1 MKVFSLYNALF
12 LLTSPQIL
20 KYYNIGMRKTLL
32 LLCALPC
39 LSITAQ
45 ESNSYVVNFDRNQ
58 TYTHASRRFNGVTL
72 NGSSDGTQQVA
83 VTQPNQVYNDL
94 TSQCFT
100 AKAGETLT
108 ASFNFAGN
116 WMHGFVYL
124 DRNGDGVFSA
134 ELGDNCSI
142 PEGSDIMAFSYAENP
157 LDTGKGYNSRGEQVS
172 NSNVL
177 NPPSFTLPADLPNG
191 LYRMRF
197 KVDWAGI
204 DPGGR
209 MTSSN
214 SILQNGGGIID
225 VMINVHGDTCPVVST
240 SQGGALTLSDG
251 SALNGAKVPFGK
263 DLTLRVSSNEGFVF
277 DGVSITSGYQLDGPA
292 VSAVGNP
299 MHFTQTIPAYLLGQD
314 NFTLPAKY
322 VNGEMD
328 IKGIFVEGVSTD
340 NDGVDYPLAF
350 AENTQGAFTTF
361 PLTSMKYTLAGK
373 TKTLALNTDEK
384 QVYQKIFNPR
394 VAAKVGGELSL
405 TLQGA
410 LDGKDAYLY
419 LDLNQDGQFTST
431 LQADGRPSLSGELV
445 AYTHYQGKNSLG
457 ENAQTAPVASELTL
471 PTFTL
476 PQGLV
481 PGVYRAR
488 LKLDVNNISPS
499 GTAATEGADDILT
512 NGGVVVD
519 FLINV
524 TANSHHLKLRTLD
537 GSLHASLGN
546 ALPRYIEPYTAL
558 KVYPQPAVTGFVA
571 ESFTI
576 RHGHNLNEPQYV
588 HGNPQWSEYIV
599 QAKAQTL
606 PADSIDGDVHITAL
620 FHTTESAVYRPVWSD
635 EFDGE
640 NGTEPTSDKWM
651 RCQRQGATWNRWLS
665 DRPEVIYLEDGDL
678 VARAIPNPDTTED
691 PVPMITGGVKS
702 MGKFGFTYG
711 KVECRA
717 LSNPWVGNFPAIWM
731 MPEDQSAGW
740 PDCGE
745 IDIWEVIDTD
755 ERSYHTIH
763 SNWTY
768 DLGNKNNP
776 TSSFNLAVPL
786 DRYHTYGLEWDET
799 SLTWFVDGK
808 KVGTYSKSTQ
818 ANVLNQGQWPFD
830 KHFHLIL
837 NQSVGNGAWAA
848 NADVSH
854 TYETRF
860 DWVRVYQKNGQVNT
874 DGVVGIDRPTSAQT
888 TVTPGRGCVKVSTSA
903 PTCVQVYDL
912 CGRCVHQTC
921 VDGQAQITLLPG
933 IYLVEGERVLVR

>member
-1 MKVFSLYNALF
+1 
-12 LLTSPQIL
+12 
-20 KYYNIGMRKTLL
+20 MRKTLL
-32 LLCALPC
+32 LLCTLPC
-39 LSITAQ
+39 LTITAQ
-45 ESNSYVVNFDRNQ
+45 ESNSYTLNFDKNQ
-58 TYTHASRRFNGVTL
+58 SYTHSSRRLNGVSL
-72 NGSSDGTQQVA
+72 SGSADGTQQIV
-83 VTQPNQVYNDL
+83 VSNPNKVYNDM

-108 ASFNFAGN
+108 ASFNFTGN

-124 DRNGDGVFSA
+124 DRNDDGVFAA
-134 ELGDNCSI
+134 ELGENCAI

-157 LDTGKGYNSRGEQVS
+157 LNSGNGYNSHGEHVS

-177 NPPSFTLPADLPNG
+177 NPPSFTLPADLPDG

-251 SALNGAKVPFGK
+251 SALDGAKVPFGQ
-263 DLTLRVSSNEGFVF
+263 DLVLRVNAGEGFVF
-277 DGVSITSGYQLDGPA
+277 DGVSITNGYQLDGPA

-299 MHFTQTIPAYLLGQD
+299 MHFTR
-314 NFTLPAKY
+314 TLPAYILGKEEITLPGEY
-322 VNGEMD
+322 INGALD
-328 IKGIFVEGVSTD
+328 IKGIFVEGNATD
-340 NDGVDYPLAF
+340 NDGVDYPLDF
-350 AENTQGAFTTF
+350 AENTQGTFTTF
-361 PLTSMKYTLAGK
+361 PLTSMKYTSAGK
-373 TKTLALNTDEK
+373 TKTLSFPATTTTAYHKMLQPE
-384 QVYQKIFNPR
+384 IP
-394 VAAKVGGELSL
+394 AKVGGEVALAL
-405 TLQGA
+405 NGTFGA
-410 LDGKDAYLY
+410 NDAYLY
-419 LDLNQDGQFTST
+419 VDLNQDGAFAAT
-431 LQADGRPSLSGELV
+431 LQADGRPSLSGELL
-445 AYTHYQGKNSLG
+445 AYTHLNGKNSAG
-457 ENAQTAPVASELTL
+457 QAASATDAAIHYDL

-476 PQGLV
+476 PEGLQ

-488 LKLDVNNISPS
+488 LKLDKNDKSP
-499 GTAATEGADDILT
+499 AATNVVAC
-512 NGGVVVD
+512 GGCVVD
-519 FLINV
+519 FFINV
-524 TANSHHLKLRTLD
+524 TGDTHTLKLYTTN
-537 GSLHASLGN
+537 GSISASKGS
-546 ALPRYIEPYTAL
+546 ALPLHLTPFKSLTIA
-558 KVYPQPAVTGFVA
+558 PQPAAEGYAAEQFV
-571 ESFTI
+571 I
-576 RHGHNLNEPQYV
+576 RHGHNLNGPQYI
-588 HGNPQWSEYIV
+588 HGNRQWSEYAV
-599 QAKAQTL
+599 AARTCTV
-606 PADSIDGDVHITAL
+606 PADSINGDVRISAEYL
-620 FHTTESAVYRPVWSD
+620 PTEDAEYQLVWSD
-635 EFDGE
+635 EFNAADG
-640 NGTEPTSDKWM
+640 TQPTSDKWM

-717 LSNPWVGNFPAIWM
+717 LSNPWIGNFPAIWM
-731 MPEDQSAGW
+731 MPENQSAGW

-808 KVGTYSKSTQ
+808 QVGTYTKSTQ

-888 TVTPGRGCVKVSTSA
+888 TVVPGRGCVKVSTEV
-903 PTCVQVYDL
+903 PTTVQVYDI
-912 CGRCVHQTC
+912 CGRLVRQAC
-921 VDGQAQITLLPG
+921 VDGQSQITLSPG